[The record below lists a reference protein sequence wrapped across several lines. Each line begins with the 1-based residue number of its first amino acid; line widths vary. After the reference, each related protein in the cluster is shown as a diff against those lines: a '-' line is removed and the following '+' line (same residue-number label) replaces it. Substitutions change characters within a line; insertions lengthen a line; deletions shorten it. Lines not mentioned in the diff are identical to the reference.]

1 MKNLRPFDIIQVVF
15 IIMLIFLAGVAVGV
29 RI

>member
-1 MKNLRPFDIIQVVF
+1 MKNLRPFDIIQVVV